1 MGYFK
6 DLYGAKKGNKD
17 FIEGVIAGIE
27 CYAVW
32 KDGRQ
37 VVGIREVPFS
47 VVIEEVKEELEY
59 PLIQKGE

>member
-1 MGYFK
+1 LGYFK

-37 VVGIREVPFS
+37 VVGIQEVPFS
-47 VVIEEVKEELEY
+47 VVVEEVKEDLGY
-59 PLIQKGE
+59 YKGE